1 MIAQIVLTPWESKRL
16 IAKGVAQLES
26 VKNALE
32 NGIVAIARGTTDAY
46 VFEELLGKPID
57 KENFVAGAIAPDRL
71 CLIDFSKIKS
81 EVAFVNGELQEIK
94 TNEIVKEMK
103 AGDVFIKGGN
113 AVDLFFNTGIL
124 IGASHGGTIGNSI
137 GQIIAKGIELI
148 CPVGLEKLIM
158 TPVDEVA
165 SLAGITRVH
174 YSTGMPCGFFPVT
187 TGTTITE
194 IQALE
199 LLTDEDIDEVI
210 HIASGGVIGAEGSV
224 VLQISGEDEGVREL
238 IEIVKDVKGEPPL
251 KVPVRTC
258 PTCDWPTCPWKG
270 KQRPY

>member
-16 IAKGVAQLES
+16 IAKGVAQLDS

-57 KENFVAGAIAPDRL
+57 KANFVAGAIAPDRL
-71 CLIDFSKIKS
+71 CLLDFSKIIS

-137 GQIIAKGIELI
+137 GQIIAKGVELI

-165 SLAGITRVH
+165 ALAGITRVN
-174 YSTGMPCGFFPVT
+174 YSTGMPCGLFAVT

-199 LLTDEDIDEVI
+199 LLADEDISVI
-210 HIASGGVIGAEGSV
+210 HMASGGVIGAEGSV
-224 VLQISGEDEGVREL
+224 VLQISGDDGGVNKL
-238 IEIVKDVKGEPPL
+238 IAIVKEIKGETPL
-251 KVPVRTC
+251 NVPVRTC
-258 PTCDWPTCPWKG
+258 LTCDWPTCPWKG
-270 KQRPY
+270 TERPY

>member
-16 IAKGVAQLES
+16 IAKGTVQLDS
-26 VKNALE
+26 VKNALRD
-32 NGIVAIARGTTDAY
+32 GIVAIARGTTDAY
-46 VFEELLGKPID
+46 VFEELLGNPVD

-71 CLIDFSKIKS
+71 CLIDFSKIIS
-81 EVAFVNGELQEIK
+81 EVAFVRGELREIK

-113 AVDLFFNTGIL
+113 AVDLFYNSGIL
-124 IGASHGGTIGNSI
+124 IGADHGGTIGNSI
-137 GQIIAKGIELI
+137 GQIIAKGIELV

-158 TPVDEVA
+158 TPVDEVSA
-165 SLAGITRVH
+165 LAGITRVN
-174 YSTGMPCGFFPVT
+174 YSTGMPCGLFAVT

-199 LLTDEDIDEVI
+199 LLTDEDIEVI
-210 HIASGGVIGAEGSV
+210 HMASGGVIGAEGSV
-224 VLQISGEDEGVREL
+224 VLQISGDDSGVNEL
-238 IEIVKDVKGEPPL
+238 IEIVKQIKGEPPL

-258 PTCDWPTCPWKG
+258 PTCDWLTCAWTG
-270 KQRPY
+270 QERPY

>member
-16 IAKGVAQLES
+16 IAKGVAQLDS
-26 VKNALE
+26 VKKALE
-32 NGIVAIARGTTDAY
+32 NGTVAIARGTTDAY
-46 VFEELLGKPID
+46 VFEELFGKPID
-57 KENFVAGAIAPDRL
+57 KENFVAGTIASDRL
-71 CLIDFSKIKS
+71 CLIDFTKIKS
-81 EVAFVNGELQEIK
+81 EVAFVKGELQEIK

-165 SLAGITRVH
+165 SLAGITRVN
-174 YSTGMPCGFFPVT
+174 YSTGMPCGLFAVT
-187 TGTTITE
+187 TGITITE

-199 LLTDEDIDEVI
+199 LLTEEDVEVI
-210 HIASGGVIGAEGSV
+210 HMASGGMIGAEGSV
-224 VLQISGEDEGVREL
+224 VLQISGDEGGVEEL
-238 IEIVKDVKGEPPL
+238 IEIVKGIKGEPPL
-251 KVPVRTC
+251 NVPVRTC

-270 KQRPY
+270 KERPY